1 MGQPPFN
8 LRRHVSLRQLEV
20 FEAIARLGSFKRA
33 AQKLHVT
40 QPTISMQVRKLSDA
54 VGMPLFE
61 QVGKRI
67 YLTDAGRTLFESC
80 REVFASLEHFETTIA
95 DMRGL
100 TQGRLRLAVVTT
112 AKYFAPRLLGHFC
125 ERYPGVDASLE
136 VTNREHVL
144 ERLRGNR
151 DDLYIFGQP
160 PSTVDV
166 EAVPFLRNPLV
177 PLAPPSHPL
186 AQRDRVPLAELGE
199 YPFLAREP
207 GSGTRLAVERLCDH
221 QGVGLKVRMELG
233 SNEAVKQSVAAG
245 MGLSVLSQHTLVSGG
260 GEVAILDV
268 EGFPI
273 ERQWYLVYPAGK
285 QLSMAARTFRDYLLE
300 EGAEMADSGAP
311 TPPGLLPRAGEAPGG
326 PDSG

>member
-1 MGQPPFN
+1 MPQPPFN
-8 LRRHVSLRQLEV
+8 LRRHLSLRQLEV
-20 FEAIARLGSFKRA
+20 FEAVARLGSFKRA
-33 AQKLHVT
+33 AQTLHVT
-40 QPTISMQVRKLSDA
+40 PPTVSMQVRKLSEA
-54 VGMPLFE
+54 VGVPLFE

-67 YLTDAGRTLFESC
+67 FLTDAGRSLYESC
-80 REVFASLEHFETTIA
+80 REMFDTLEHFETTVA

-136 VTNREHVL
+136 VTNRERVL
-144 ERLRGNR
+144 ERLQGNQ

-160 PSTVDV
+160 PATVDV
-166 EAVPFLRNPLV
+166 EAAPFLRNPLV
-177 PLAPPSHPL
+177 PLAPPDHSL
-186 AQRDRVPLAELGE
+186 AGRRRVPLAELGA
-199 YPFLAREP
+199 YPLLAREP
-207 GSGTRLAVERLCDH
+207 GSGTRLAVERLFD
-221 QGVGLKVRMELG
+221 QRGVSLKVRMELG

-245 MGLSVLSQHTLVSGG
+245 MGVSVLSQHTLVSGG

-285 QLSMAARTFRDYLLE
+285 QLSVAARTFMDHLLE
-300 EGAEMADSGAP
+300 EGGKVAD
-311 TPPGLLPRAGEAPGG
+311 L
-326 PDSG
+326 